1 VPLVSRTFEIG
12 LTVDMIIDL
21 LVAWLLPAMGKKSLL
36 AIIGA
41 SGKPE
46 GTVQVD
52 LSFMIGPLS
61 FLKIMNLIRLRS
73 MRVIRVPASRCDS
86 RQGLHL

>member
-1 VPLVSRTFEIG
+1 MPLVSRTFEIG

-52 LSFMIGPLS
+52 LSFMIGPPSSRYKGNRLS
-61 FLKIMNLIRLRS
+61 KFREILFLNMISALIVGETRN
-73 MRVIRVPASRCDS
+73 
-86 RQGLHL
+86 